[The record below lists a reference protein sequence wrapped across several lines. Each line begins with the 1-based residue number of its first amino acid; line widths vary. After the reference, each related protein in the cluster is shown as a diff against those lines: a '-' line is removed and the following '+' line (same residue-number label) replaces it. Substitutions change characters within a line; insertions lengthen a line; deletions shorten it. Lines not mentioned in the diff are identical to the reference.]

1 MCACRVAVTGAAGG
15 IGRRVVERLVASPE
29 VAQVVVLEQRSRRD
43 LPDKVEQQIVDLRR
57 PDATV
62 DLAGVDTLVHLPF
75 AASAPRR
82 SQGALITTVT
92 RNLLAAATAADV
104 RHLVVLSSATVY
116 GAWPNNPV
124 PITEVQPLRPIPEFA
139 YAVGHAEVEQLV
151 VDWVADAPERG
162 AAVLR
167 PVTGLAEDGS
177 SWLARALAGGVGVLA
192 PEDDPPAQ
200 FVHLDDIASA
210 VELAWREGLDG
221 TYNVSPDGWIAGARI
236 RALAGAKPRVRP
248 PAWFTHWVAAL
259 RWRFQRGPIP
269 PGLLPYMTHG
279 WLVAN
284 DRLKAEGWVPTVT
297 NEQAYVAGTASRWW
311 QLLTP
316 KRRQELALT
325 GAATVVGVVALAI
338 VLVVRRV
345 LRRRRS
351 GAG

>member
-1 MCACRVAVTGAAGG
+1 MCACRVAVTGATGG
-15 IGRRVVERLVASPE
+15 IGRRIVERLAASPE
-29 VAQVVVLEQRSRRD
+29 VTQVLLLDQRARRD

-57 PDATV
+57 PDATP
-62 DLAGVDTLVHLPF
+62 DLEGVDTLVHLPF

-82 SQGALITTVT
+82 RDGTLATTVT
-92 RNLLAAATAADV
+92 RNLLAGASAADV

-124 PITEVQPLRPIPEFA
+124 PITEVQPLRPVPEFA

-151 VDWVADAPERG
+151 VDWVTARPGRG

-210 VELAWREGLDG
+210 VDVAWRMRLDG
-221 TYNVSPDGWIAGARI
+221 TFNVSPDGWIAGARI

-248 PAWFTHWVAAL
+248 PAWFTHWVASQ

-269 PGLLPYMTHG
+269 PGLLPYMTYG

-284 DRLKAEGWVPTVT
+284 DRIKAEGWAPTVT

-325 GAATVVGVVALAI
+325 AAGAVLVSAI
-338 VLVVRRV
+338 LTGVLVVRRI
-345 LRRRRS
+345 LRRS
-351 GAG
+351 AG